1 MIAIGRPRNILET
14 LLEIEHLLLF
24 LEVDSVEKIGM
35 EGLLEDHEGLG
46 KEMKMI

>member
-1 MIAIGRPRNILET
+1 MITIGRPRNILEI
-14 LLEIEHLLLF
+14 LLEIEHSLLF